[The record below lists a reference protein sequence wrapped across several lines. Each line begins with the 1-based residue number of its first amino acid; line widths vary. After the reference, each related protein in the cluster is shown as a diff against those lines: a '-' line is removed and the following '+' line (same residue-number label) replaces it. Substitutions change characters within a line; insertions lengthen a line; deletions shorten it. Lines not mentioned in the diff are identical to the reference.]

1 LERVGCCWSQEEGCF
16 LALQYQLYH
25 AHSALSAVCSWLV
38 DLKLGWFFLWVVWS
52 HCDSGFV
59 EITAPSSMC
68 ELHMGRILGRGTRW
82 RNKQLWWCK
91 GRRKLSRPAVFLAAG
106 WEWDSI
112 NFLWFSCASFRS
124 FRPVYLSFFIDI
136 YLLIKFCVSFFHLV
150 IRTIVFFL
158 YTRKWCWQ
166 PFLAFQKYSTFLICL
181 LS

>member
-112 NFLWFSCASFRS
+112 DLYVIFLCFVPLVSSC
-124 FRPVYLSFFIDI
+124 LSELFYWHIFTYQI
-136 YLLIKFCVSFFHLV
+136 LC
-150 IRTIVFFL
+150 FFL
-158 YTRKWCWQ
+158 PSCYSNHRFFFVYT
-166 PFLAFQKYSTFLICL
+166 
-181 LS
+181 